1 MVGENERLDH
11 IGRLARFKSSG
22 NYHEG
27 FKQATVHPQA
37 ADAVAR
43 YDAEA
48 PAQERRSI
56 HKSGIVVRGGAV
68 HDKFIT
74 RLLLAVGEARRTKAV
89 EYDLEHFKVLWNA
102 KCCRA
107 VGMRIENV
115 PQQGDGALQ
124 AHVVGG
130 KGAAER
136 KS

>member
-1 MVGENERLDH
+1 MVGEHERLDH

-37 ADAVAR
+37 ADAVAS

-48 PAQERRSI
+48 
-56 HKSGIVVRGGAV
+56 
-68 HDKFIT
+68 HDEFIT
-74 RLLLAVGEARRTKAV
+74 GLLLAVCEARRTKAV
-89 EYDLEHFKVLWNA
+89 EYDLKHFKVLWNA

-107 VGMRIENV
+107 VWMRVENV

-124 AHVVGG
+124 AHVVGR